1 MGQQTDFKIYVHNY
15 YSQAKKIEIKRKNKA
30 FHKKTRVV

>member
-15 YSQAKKIEIKRKNKA
+15 CSQARKLEVKRKNKA